1 MLNYLAAAEALREE
15 LQERR
20 RDFHKH
26 PELSFKETRTAGI
39 VADELRSL
47 GLEVQTG
54 VGQTG
59 VVGILDGANEGP
71 TVLVRADMDALP
83 IVEETGAEYASVN
96 DGVMH
101 ACGHDGH
108 TTIALGAAKLL
119 AGQRDLLQGRV
130 KFVFQ
135 PAEELGAGAKAMC
148 VDGVLT
154 NPRPDVTL
162 GLHLWNTMPVE
173 ESASPAARPSPPF
186 PASKS
191 RCPAAVVMAP
201 CRTKRATRSSPP
213 PSWSA
218 PLQTICSR
226 EVPAAERVVLSVTTF
241 NAGSASN
248 IIPQEAKLTGTL
260 RTFRP
265 KMRELATRRFY
276 EICAGIGSALG
287 CKIDAHMQHI
297 TEPVMNDAATT
308 ERVRAAIQRAAPET
322 QLDLDERTMGGEDV
336 GLFMTD
342 IPGTYYLV
350 GSANAERG
358 LNFGHHHPRFDID
371 EDCLPLGVAT
381 LAAAVGEFLLPA

>member
-26 PELSFKETRTAGI
+26 PELSFQETRTAGI

-59 VVGILDGANEGP
+59 VVGILDGANDGP

-83 IVEETGAEYASVN
+83 IAEETGAEYASVN
-96 DGVMH
+96 EGVMH

-108 TTIALGAAKLL
+108 TTIALGVAKLL

-135 PAEELGAGAKAMC
+135 PAEEIGAGAKAMC

-154 NPRPDVTL
+154 DPRPDVTL
-162 GLHLWNTMPVE
+162 GLHLWNTMPVGTIGI
-173 ESASPAARPSPPF
+173 ASGPTF
-186 PASKS
+186 
-191 RCPAAVVMAP
+191 AAVSSFEITVTGRGGHGALP
-201 CRTKRATRSSPP
+201 HETRDPIV
-213 PSWSA
+213 A
-218 PLQTICSR
+218 AAQLVGALQTICSR

-265 KMRELATRRFY
+265 EMRELATRRFY

-308 ERVRAAIQRAAPET
+308 ERVRAAIQRATPET

>member
-1 MLNYLAAAEALREE
+1 MLDYLAAAEALREE

-26 PELSFKETRTAGI
+26 PELSFQETRTAGI
-39 VADELRSL
+39 VAEELRSL

-59 VVGILDGANEGP
+59 VVGILDGANDGP

-83 IVEETGAEYASVN
+83 IVEETGAEYASIN
-96 DGVMH
+96 EGAMH

-108 TTIALGAAKLL
+108 TTIALGVAKLL
-119 AGQRDLLQGRV
+119 ADQRELLQGRV

-148 VDGVLT
+148 ADGVLT
-154 NPRPDVTL
+154 DPQPDVTL
-162 GLHLWNTMPVE
+162 GLHLWNTMPVGTIGI
-173 ESASPAARPSPPF
+173 ATGPTF
-186 PASKS
+186 
-191 RCPAAVVMAP
+191 AAVSIFEITVTGRGGHGALP
-201 CRTKRATRSSPP
+201 HETRDPIV
-213 PSWSA
+213 A
-218 PLQTICSR
+218 AAQLVGALQTICSR
-226 EVPAAERVVLSVTTF
+226 EVPAAESVVLSVTTF
-241 NAGSASN
+241 NAGSAYN
-248 IIPQEAKLTGTL
+248 IIPPEAKLTGTL
-260 RTFRP
+260 RNFTP
-265 KMRELATRRFY
+265 EMRALATRRFY

-287 CKIDAHMQHI
+287 CKVDAKMTHL

-308 ERVRAAIQRAAPET
+308 ERVRAAIRRAAPET

-381 LAAAVGEFLLPA
+381 LAAAVGEFLLPT